1 MSHERV
7 RVERAIIFSIE
18 LTEIYSFEMGFE
30 AFAPLPM
37 VGRLKLH
44 PHVPSS
50 GVYIG
55 SAVVIVSTINSKFVT
70 LGIPSVANLHI
81 VFLVC

>member
-1 MSHERV
+1 MVHERV

-18 LTEIYSFEMGFE
+18 LTEFYSFEMGFE

-37 VGRLKLH
+37 VGRKLH
-44 PHVPSS
+44 PHVASC

-55 SAVVIVSTINSKFVT
+55 STVLIVSAINSKFFT
-70 LGIPSVANLHI
+70 LEIPSVAKLHI
-81 VFLVC
+81 VFLVW